1 MMRKQNLLWV
11 VLALIMFFAPYAAE
25 AKPPETF
32 KKVVLSNGLTLM
44 YKVMKNEPMISM
56 YAVFPIGMN
65 LEKQKG
71 IAHLLEHLVFR
82 GGSGFTFKDI
92 LEATNRQGGE
102 FNGFTSFYSTVFNYV
117 VPKAKFDNAFQIF
130 NGSIWK
136 IDLSESNVALERK
149 IVVHELDMDY
159 AMRIPYYPIFHYF
172 YAEDFYSKE
181 TVDAMT
187 VQNIKDFYHIYYQP
201 TNATYIMAGDFDPK
215 AVIAKLE
222 QVENGYGKKEVPKSI
237 LNEYNLPHQ
246 DVVEERNLYPYQYQ
260 VLSAYQFIGLPPED
274 RMVLK
279 MLSYLYGREYKINYK
294 KNESQVYNVI
304 DRSLGDEDYFGIYYL
319 EPKHPYSEEGFQ
331 EVKANM
337 MKFIRQFKKVDLKA
351 ARKGFVRSIEMERA
365 SSNQSAVDAVEYE
378 VGRIT
383 DPDNI
388 TVDSLDVLQKIDN
401 KDLER
406 VIVKYFSGPPN
417 TWILVKNNKVGGE

>member
-1 MMRKQNLLWV
+1 MRKPKVFWLV
-11 VLALIMFFAPYAAE
+11 MVFMMIFTSYAVA

-32 KKVVLSNGLTLM
+32 KKVVLGNGLTLM
-44 YKVMKNEPMISM
+44 YRVMKNDPMVSM

-65 LEKQKG
+65 TERQKG
-71 IAHLLEHLVFR
+71 IAHLIEHLVFR

-117 VPKAKFDNAFQIF
+117 VPKDKFDNAFQIF
-130 NGSIWK
+130 NGSIWQT
-136 IDLSESNVALERK
+136 DFSEANVSLERK

-172 YAEDFYSKE
+172 YAENFYSKE

-187 VQNIKDFYHIYYQP
+187 IQNIKDFYQTYYQP
-201 TNATYIMAGDFDPK
+201 GNVTYVIAGDIDPK
-215 AVIAKLE
+215 AIIAKLE
-222 QVENGYGKKEVPKSI
+222 QIQNGYGPKVVPKGV

-246 DVVEERNLYPYQYQ
+246 DAVEERNLYPYQYQ
-260 VLSAYQFIGLPPED
+260 VLMGYQFIGLSPTD

-279 MLSYLYGREYKINYK
+279 MLSYLYGREYKVDYQR
-294 KNESQVYNVI
+294 NESNVYNVV
-304 DRSLGDEDYFGIYYL
+304 DRSLGNEDYFGIYYL
-319 EPKHPYSEEGFQ
+319 ESRHPYSDEEYQ
-331 EVKANM
+331 AVKNNM
-337 MKFIRQFKKVDLKA
+337 AKFIRQFKKVDLKA
-351 ARKGFVRSIEMERA
+351 ARKEFVRAVEKERA

-378 VGRIT
+378 VNRLT

-388 TVDSLDVLQKIDN
+388 TVDSLEVLEKIDN
-401 KDLER
+401 QDLQR
-406 VIVKYFSGPPN
+406 IIDKYLSGPPT
-417 TWILVKNNKVGGE
+417 TWILVKNNNPGGE